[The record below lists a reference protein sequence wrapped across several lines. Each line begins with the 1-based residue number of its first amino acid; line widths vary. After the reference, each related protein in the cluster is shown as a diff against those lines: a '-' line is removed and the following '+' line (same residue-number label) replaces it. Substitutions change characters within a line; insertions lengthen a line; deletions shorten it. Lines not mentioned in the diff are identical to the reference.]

1 MNKLVVSHFVVP
13 PEHPALAGHFPGRPV
28 VPGVMLIEAA
38 LAAVPLDAA
47 TLQSIPFAKFLQA
60 VSPGERIELRIE
72 LSRGADAL
80 RARFRGLRA
89 DAVVFE
95 GSFAFAPGGHE

>member
-1 MNKLVVSHFVVP
+1 MNDIVISHFTVP
-13 PEHPALAGHFPGRPV
+13 AEHPALAGHFPGRPV
-28 VPGVMLIEAA
+28 VPGVMLLEAA

-47 TLQSIPFAKFLQA
+47 TLRSIPSTKFLHA
-60 VSPGERIELRIE
+60 VLPGERIELRIE

-95 GSFAFAPGGHE
+95 GSFVFAAGGNA